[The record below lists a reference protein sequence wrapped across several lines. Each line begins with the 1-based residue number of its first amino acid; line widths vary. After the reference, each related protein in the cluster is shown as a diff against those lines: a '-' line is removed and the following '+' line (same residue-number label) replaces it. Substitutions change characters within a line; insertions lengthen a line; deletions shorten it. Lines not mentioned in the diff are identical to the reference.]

1 MDQENVKLLLSYFVV
16 LGLIQFTESLIPGV
30 LEKRIRES
38 LTPFL
43 SSVVDLVAQYWT
55 VKLAFLAYL
64 IHPQT
69 KVCSFKSPFSYL
81 TDYLGRFEDPPI
93 RPTRLCPKFLHQ
105 EPAPDPSPDPHHRFF
120 IRLQPCRSRSEP
132 CSGRIYCRSGLLGD
146 DRRM

>member
-38 LTPFL
+38 PNPSMST
-43 SSVVDLVAQYWT
+43 VANQAAQYWT

-69 KVCSFKSPFSYL
+69 KVCLF
-81 TDYLGRFEDPPI
+81 
-93 RPTRLCPKFLHQ
+93 
-105 EPAPDPSPDPHHRFF
+105 
-120 IRLQPCRSRSEP
+120 
-132 CSGRIYCRSGLLGD
+132 
-146 DRRM
+146 

>member
-38 LTPFL
+38 PNPLL
-43 SSVVDLVAQYWT
+43 SAAADQVAQYWT

-69 KVCSFKSPFSYL
+69 KVCFSKSVSSYL
-81 TDYLGRFEDPPI
+81 ADY
-93 RPTRLCPKFLHQ
+93 
-105 EPAPDPSPDPHHRFF
+105 
-120 IRLQPCRSRSEP
+120 
-132 CSGRIYCRSGLLGD
+132 
-146 DRRM
+146 

>member
-38 LTPFL
+38 
-43 SSVVDLVAQYWT
+43 SSSSHGINAYQLAQYWT

-69 KVCSFKSPFSYL
+69 KVS
-81 TDYLGRFEDPPI
+81 
-93 RPTRLCPKFLHQ
+93 
-105 EPAPDPSPDPHHRFF
+105 
-120 IRLQPCRSRSEP
+120 
-132 CSGRIYCRSGLLGD
+132 
-146 DRRM
+146 